1 MSETTNETTN
11 AAPEVTKPK
20 LTRVEKLQARAV
32 LLQKR
37 IAEDTLEYNEI
48 ANELNNLAALANL
61 AAGTTVTIR
70 IGRADTARE
79 VVGLIAGVKDEED
92 GSKKYKVTYG
102 SGFDADIVVVTAG
115 QIVSIGEQVQ
125 TAA

>member
-1 MSETTNETTN
+1 MSETTN

-125 TAA
+125 AAA

>member
-1 MSETTNETTN
+1 MSETTS

-37 IAEDTLEYNEI
+37 IADDTLEYNEI

-70 IGRADTARE
+70 IGRADAARE

-125 TAA
+125 AAA